1 MVPRRFFVFSLSF
14 LHKLFFFEQTVFLSS
29 PLIFVKTFFP
39 PPRKID
45 FTIQKRAAENP
56 EGTDSRDI
64 GAAKPF
70 EPFVGFSEEPDPRGS
85 YIYFVKTGD
94 FYPLELQSGE
104 KK

>member
-1 MVPRRFFVFSLSF
+1 MFRDEVEEARR
-14 LHKLFFFEQTVFLSS
+14 
-29 PLIFVKTFFP
+29 
-39 PPRKID
+39 R
-45 FTIQKRAAENP
+45 KRAAENP

-94 FYPLELQSGE
+94 FYPLEPQSGE